1 MLKKH
6 LTFVIL
12 MVMAIASVNAGTWKM
27 HNYYVTDRIQNVI
40 DAGDKVYYQ
49 NSGRLYQFDKATT
62 STVALGRQNI
72 LSDNV
77 ISNIYYDW
85 ENKLLF
91 IAYSNSNID
100 VIDEAG
106 NVTNISKIKDIVSHV
121 RNYSVLDGELQSYA
135 DKSILDITFADGIA
149 YVSIGYGYATIDE
162 STMMIT
168 KFYDLGSKITVNSV
182 CSFNG
187 KILIVAN
194 VNCYY
199 GDPGEEDPLKNY
211 QKIPNPNGSSSE
223 LFFRGVNTYPIDDHS
238 IFMLSTAQ
246 SKLYNYDFS
255 SGTPQLTAVV
265 NAAPTCVQKTPTGFI
280 ANFAGQKYYY
290 TIDPTGK
297 IATKVGSTIGFAT
310 SDPNGDGT
318 VWINDAN
325 GIHISGTST
334 NYKMNSLTMTMPHWL
349 KYSAAMDKL
358 YVATPGPNAYDAL
371 GQIYANVINTYDGS
385 TWSVLNAISGANTV
399 GYSFVFDPLDP
410 YTFVRNSWSAGIFKV
425 TRDVLKTTYK
435 SNNAMIGSYKPEP
448 AFDNYGN
455 LWAVSSWGNA
465 SCPVA
470 VLPRANYEKTT
481 PVISDWFQ
489 PSGLLSLNT
498 GSTQRSRFL
507 VAKKNNVKI
516 FSDCDY
522 PTNKSGLIYCWDND
536 NQDPT
541 VDNYR
546 LSKISHFIDQDNRQV
561 DWTYLLHLEEDK
573 DGLIWVGHVAG
584 LFVFDPD
591 VAFDEFPKAI
601 RPFASK
607 FSEGQGFLCEG
618 YSVFDIGIDRDNN
631 KWLASNDGV
640 YFVSPDGSEVYN
652 HFTIDNSD
660 IPSNLVY
667 SVECDTVNNRVY
679 IYTDNGFAEYVTSGD
694 AASLNFDNVYTFPN
708 PVEPDF
714 TGMVKIANLMDN
726 SYVTITDREGNVIK
740 QLGPVMGSALWD
752 ASGANGERVPTG
764 IYNVYA
770 AQGGQPAITGTPH
783 ATIMVIK

>member
-6 LTFVIL
+6 LISVML
-12 MVMAIASVNAGTWKM
+12 MVIAIASANAGTWKL

-40 DAGDKVYYQ
+40 DAGNKVYYQ
-49 NSGRLYQFDKATT
+49 NSGRLYEFDKATST
-62 STVALGRQNI
+62 TVALGRQNI
-72 LSDNV
+72 LSDNL

-106 NVTNISKIKDIVSHV
+106 TVTNISSIKDIVSQV
-121 RNYSVLDGELQSYA
+121 RNYSLKDGELESYA

-162 STMMIT
+162 STLKIT
-168 KFYDLGSKITVNSV
+168 KFYDLGSNITVNSV

-199 GDPGEEDPLKNY
+199 GDPGEEDPIKNY
-211 QKIPNPNGSSSE
+211 QKIPNPSGSSTT
-223 LFFRGVNTYPIDDHS
+223 FFRGVNTYPIDDHS

-246 SKLYNYDFS
+246 SKLYNFDFS
-255 SGTPQLTAVV
+255 SGTPVLTDVV
-265 NAAPTCVQKTPTGFI
+265 SAAPTCVQKTTTGFI

-297 IATKVGSTIGFAT
+297 IATKVGTTVGFAS

-349 KYSAAMDKL
+349 KYNAAMDKL

-371 GQIYANVINTYDGS
+371 GQIYLNVINTYNGS
-385 TWSVLNAISGANTV
+385 LWSTANAYSGNNTV
-399 GYSFVFDPLDP
+399 GYDFVFDPKDP
-410 YTFVRNSWSAGIFKV
+410 YTYVRTSWAAGIYKV

-435 SNNAMIGSYKPEP
+435 SSNSLIGNYKPHP

-455 LWAVSSWGNA
+455 MWVVSSYGSA
-465 SCPVA
+465 SCPAA

-481 PVISDWFQ
+481 TPAKTDWFQ
-489 PSGLLSLNT
+489 PSGLLSLST

-516 FSDCDY
+516 YSDCDF
-522 PTNKSGLIYCWDND
+522 PTTKSGMIYCWDND
-536 NQDPT
+536 NEDPT
-541 VDNYR
+541 VDTYR
-546 LSKISHFIDQDNRQV
+546 LSSITHFTDQNNRQI
-561 DWTYLLHLEEDK
+561 DWTYLIHMEEDN
-573 DGLIWVGHVAG
+573 DGMIWVGHVAG
-584 LFVFDPD
+584 LFVFDPA
-591 VAFDEFPKAI
+591 VVFDELPKAT

-607 FSEGQGFLCEG
+607 FSEGKGFLCEG
-618 YSVFDIGIDRDNN
+618 YSVYDIGVDRDNN
-631 KWLASNDGV
+631 KWLASNNGV
-640 YFVSPDGSEVYN
+640 YFVSPDGSEVFN
-652 HFTIDNSD
+652 HFTTDNSD

-667 SVECDTVNNRVY
+667 SVECDTINNRIY
-679 IYTDNGFAEYVTSGD
+679 IYTDNGFAEYVASGD

-726 SYVTITDREGNVIK
+726 SYVTITDREGNIMK

-752 ASGANGERVPTG
+752 ASGTNGERVPTG

-770 AQGGQPAITGTPH
+770 AQGAQPAITGTPH